1 MLGLAHDAYRRH
13 EAYFPLIGA
22 VLLDQQDGFVL
33 VDDSLPPR
41 RFYVEHTFGFAQV
54 FGCEDAEFD
63 EALRQYLVVEKSFA
77 ASKVRLYT
85 PIEPA
90 FLRRPEFAPART
102 ERQRFILDPGHMER
116 AGDLDALD
124 APRIEI
130 KSVQAGDLG
139 VIDERFGVVRRFWRS
154 ESDFID
160 SAHAVVAWVSGSPV
174 SICYAAAI
182 AEGLAEIDVLTLEQY
197 RRIGLGK
204 RIVHVFS
211 QHCLSQGL
219 KPVWDCFT
227 NNAGSMALSKSC
239 GFEPLRAAYPF
250 YTLNK

>member
-33 VDDSLPPR
+33 ADDSLSPR

-54 FGCEDAEFD
+54 FGCADAEFD
-63 EALRQYLVVEKSFA
+63 EELRQYLVIEKSFA

-90 FLRRPEFAPART
+90 FIRRPEFAHARS
-102 ERQRFILDPGHMER
+102 ERQRFILDPGRMES
-116 AGDLDALD
+116 AGDMDALGD
-124 APRIEI
+124 PGVEI

-139 VIDERFGVVRRFWRS
+139 VIEERFGIVRRFWRS
-154 ESDFID
+154 DSDFIA
-160 SAHAVVAWVSGSPV
+160 SAYAVVALVSGSPA
-174 SICYAAAI
+174 SICYAAAV
-182 AEGLAEIDVLTLEQY
+182 ADGLAEIDVLTLEEH

-211 QHCLSQGL
+211 QYCLRQGL

-227 NNAGSMALSKSC
+227 NNAGSMALCKSC